1 MISGKGGF
9 TRRAF
14 LSLGAKEG
22 EKDRREGERKERNEL
37 KSRERE
43 REQRTGSKT
52 DKRGTGI
59 S

>member
-22 EKDRREGERKERNEL
+22 EKDRREEERKERNEL
-37 KSRERE
+37 ESRERATY
-43 REQRTGSKT
+43 RFKN
-52 DKRGTGI
+52 
-59 S
+59 